1 MEWDIHPKSKRKVGE
16 RLALLARGHIYG
28 EEILCDP
35 PQFQKAERTEGGI
48 VIFFE
53 HGEGLHLEGEQIQAL
68 ELYDQ
73 TGNRV
78 AYESVAITENKI
90 YLEGKFTERVTIRF
104 ARTLYYEVNLY
115 NRVHNPAKPFETV
128 V

>member
-1 MEWDIHPKSKRKVGE
+1 MQYVNHLKQGYLFNLKVNNGK
-16 RLALLARGHIYG
+16 
-28 EEILCDP
+28 EILCDP
-35 PQFQKAERTEGGI
+35 PQFQEAERTERGI

-78 AYESVAITENKI
+78 AYESAVFVRAMPSHLSFSDTR
-90 YLEGKFTERVTIRF
+90 Y
-104 ARTLYYEVNLY
+104 
-115 NRVHNPAKPFETV
+115 
-128 V
+128 